1 MALVSRQNLFP
12 TCSTV
17 VVHLVIVASLFWSWH
32 VMPPTLPPP
41 QPSIKAKLIKMSAVP
56 AKMRPKPVDKKA
68 PIAPRNE
75 PVEQPE
81 PPKPEP
87 KPPEPKPDPKKEE
100 VKKQEEEKAISLA
113 KKKEEEKKQAEVEK
127 QKQEDLKKVEI
138 EKKKQ
143 EEEKKK
149 KDEEEKKKKE
159 QEAKKKAEEQKKREA
174 DAKRKKLEAQ
184 RKAELARELSDE
196 VAEDEQYLDA
206 QADEEAAMSYMDV
219 IREAVARN
227 WSRPPSARNGM
238 VVVLTIRLIPNG
250 QVVDV
255 SVATSSGSDAYDRS
269 AVAAVHKAERF
280 PELQELP
287 SHVFD
292 ANYRQFNISFRP
304 EDLRL

>member
-12 TCSTV
+12 SCFTL

-41 QPSIKAKLIKMSAVP
+41 PPSIKAKLIKMNAVP
-56 AKMRPKPVDKKA
+56 ARMRPKPVDKKA
-68 PIAPRNE
+68 PVANRNE

-87 KPPEPKPDPKKEE
+87 KPEPQKQEE
-100 VKKQEEEKAISLA
+100 LKKQEEQKAISLA
-113 KKKEEEKKQAEVEK
+113 KKKQEQEKKAEAEK
-127 QKQEDLKKVEI
+127 KKQEDLKKKADI

-143 EEEKKK
+143 EEDKKK
-149 KDEEEKKKKE
+149 AKEEKQKKE

-174 DAKRKKLEAQ
+174 EARRKKLEAQ
-184 RKAELARELSDE
+184 RKAELARQLSDE
-196 VAEDEQYLDA
+196 MADDEQYLDA
-206 QADEEAAMSYMDV
+206 QAEEEAAMSFMDV
-219 IREAVARN
+219 IRQAVEQN
-227 WSRPPSARNGM
+227 WSRPPSARNDM
-238 VVVLTIRLIPNG
+238 QVELTIQLIPNG

-255 SVATSSGSDAYDRS
+255 SIARSSGNDAFDRS
-269 AVAAVHKAERF
+269 AVAAVRKAERF

-287 SHVFD
+287 THVFD
-292 ANYRQFNISFRP
+292 AHFRRFKLLFRP

>member
-12 TCSTV
+12 TLFTLV
-17 VVHLVIVASLFWSWH
+17 IHVVIVASLFWSWH

-41 QPSIKAKLIKMSAVP
+41 PPSIKAKLIKMNAVP

-68 PIAPRNE
+68 PVANRNE

-87 KPPEPKPDPKKEE
+87 KPEPKKQDEA
-100 VKKQEEEKAISLA
+100 KKQEEQKAISLA
-113 KKKEEEKKQAEVEK
+113 KKKEEEKKAEAEK
-127 QKQEDLKKVEI
+127 KKQEDLKKAEL

-149 KDEEEKKKKE
+149 KAEDEKKKKE

-174 DAKRKKLEAQ
+174 EARRKKEAQ
-184 RKAELARELSDE
+184 RKAELARQLSDE
-196 VAEDEQYLDA
+196 MADDEQYLDA
-206 QADEEAAMSYMDV
+206 QADQEAAMSYENLIQQV
-219 IREAVARN
+219 VEQN

-238 VVVLTIRLIPNG
+238 KVVLVIQLIPNG

-255 SVATSSGSDAYDRS
+255 SIASSSGNDAFDRS
-269 AVAAVHKAERF
+269 AVAAVKKAERF
-280 PELQELP
+280 PELQQLP
-287 SHVFD
+287 ARVFD
-292 ANYRQFNISFRP
+292 EHFRRFKMVFNP